1 MAPPNHIVLPP
12 IKPWQVVIG
21 STLGLALYRH
31 HWVAPAV
38 NEPAKAWVNLILLV
52 VAVSVSLLAGYLI
65 AKQNKATLKDDKP
78 TTLVTRGSF
87 ITWVLGVRRVGPL
100 FTWAGDRRFTEESS
114 GKKGGGSAPKQ
125 KVWHEAGWHV
135 LAIGPGFC
143 LHHIL
148 NNGQAIF
155 QGPITRVTHPS
166 GTFIDLGSEGGFFIF
181 WGEPTQP
188 PNTFLG
194 NANRVGV
201 TSRWPYHF
209 YVVWADKNLGPS
221 ANWPLL
227 DYEIEVRVESTN
239 LVQSDPHLFPT
250 RTLTGPTVSIFDIDL
265 AGGGTDRFILQ
276 GAHSSK
282 FPAKSLVRLTGNA
295 CPDQDLEVL
304 FSELFLF
311 QTGTHPISGQPIFE
325 NRTRVHFADGDL
337 TSCDDAGSIQ
347 AYTQENDFGI
357 NAAHAIDTILHAT
370 WPHGIGLPT
379 PAQDP
384 VFGAFDL
391 VSLENVGVEL
401 SDAVGKESLRTSWIA
416 KAGDTVSTV
425 LGTGL
430 QDLGIMIPIDPVTGL
445 VKFVLVR
452 EPSGILP
459 RIRDD
464 LIVDELPETEVL
476 HAERPGDRIT
486 FSFPD
491 RTIVDRDA
499 TIAVMDDGQISYF
512 ETQHAR
518 NIQLTITTDFKTAS
532 SIVQRRSQEELA
544 GASAVIVKTNRAT
557 RTLLPGDAITV
568 DALPEIMRVSSI
580 KLEVDSNKVVM
591 KLMADFYGVAKSP
604 FIDTAPPITGGILPV
619 EPDLQKAFIEV
630 PEYLTL
636 ADPQTIII
644 TRIRAHAQIFQATH
658 HISRDNITYFPQG
671 DEFDLM
677 AGGTLVDGLPA
688 PNIGGAAGDPGGLML
703 ENTGPL
709 FTSLG
714 PDIGTVIDLSADL
727 TNWRLGRQ
735 IAVISS
741 LAGIEIC
748 FCRNVTFVS
757 GDDWTADGLI
767 RARWDTLPLDHP
779 AGAEI
784 YIFEQNDPLI
794 IQDPLLVP
802 EVALFVKTQPQ
813 SGGIL
818 PLAADAPFSSI
829 LYGKAKA
836 GRPVPAAMLTVTA
849 PDLVNV
855 YETGDD
861 VSFHWG
867 FGTPQSPAAGAGLQG
882 AGVAIVSLPS
892 PDEDFVLEVRD
903 ITGITIKRTEILT
916 TNIFT
921 YTNANIVADHGGEPS
936 FQVWV
941 YQRRGGLVS
950 DPTKLT
956 VERI

>member
-1 MAPPNHIVLPP
+1 M
-12 IKPWQVVIG
+12 G
-21 STLGLALYRH
+21 TSLGFALYRH
-31 HWVAPAV
+31 HWAAPDV
-38 NEPAKAWVNLILLV
+38 NEPAKAWVQLIMLV
-52 VAVSVSLLAGYLI
+52 VSVALSMLAGYLI

-114 GKKGGGSAPKQ
+114 GKKGGGGGGKGGGAPKQ

-135 LAIGPGFC
+135 LAIGPGFG
-143 LHHIL
+143 LHRIL

-155 QGPITRVTHPS
+155 QGPITRESHPS

-188 PNTFLG
+188 VNTFLG

-209 YVVWADKNLGPS
+209 YVLWADKRLGPS

-227 DYEIEVRVESTN
+227 DYEIEVRVESSN
-239 LVQSDPHLFPT
+239 LVQSEPHLLAT
-250 RTLTGPTVSIFDIDL
+250 TELAGVTVPIFEIDL
-265 AGGGTDRFILQ
+265 AGSGTDRFILN
-276 GAHSSK
+276 GAFASQ
-282 FPAKSLVRLTGNA
+282 FPAQGVARLTGNA

-304 FSELFLF
+304 FSELFVVPILL
-311 QTGTHPISGQPIFE
+311 HPWFVI
-325 NRTRVHFADGDL
+325 RTRVHFTDGTL
-337 TSCDDAGSIQ
+337 TGCDANGSLQ
-347 AYTQENDFGI
+347 AFVPKKDFGI

-379 PAQDP
+379 IAQDP
-384 VFGAFDL
+384 VFGSFDL
-391 VSLENVGVEL
+391 VSLEALGVEL
-401 SDAVGKESLRTSWIA
+401 SDEPGKEDLRTSWLA
-416 KAGDTVSTV
+416 KNGDTVSTV

-430 QDLGIMIPIDPVTGL
+430 QDLGVMIPIDPTTGL

-452 EPSGILP
+452 EPTGILP

-476 HAERPGDRIT
+476 HAERIDRLT

-491 RTIVDRDA
+491 RNLVDRDA
-499 TIAVMDDGQISYF
+499 TIAVMEDGQISYF

-518 NIQLTITTDFKTAS
+518 NIQITITTDFKTAS

-544 GASAVIVKTNRAT
+544 GGAAVIIKTNRAT
-557 RTLLPGDAITV
+557 RTLLPGDAIIV
-568 DALPEIMRVSSI
+568 DALPEIMRVTGV
-580 KLEVDSNKVVM
+580 KLDVESNKVIL
-591 KLMADFYGVAKSP
+591 KLMADFYGAAKSP
-604 FIDTAPPITGGILPV
+604 FIDTAPPITGGIKAV
-619 EPDLQKAFIEV
+619 EPDLQKAFIEL
-630 PEYLTL
+630 PEYITL
-636 ADPQTIII
+636 ANPQTIII
-644 TRIRAHAQIFQATH
+644 ARIRAHTQIFQATL

-677 AGGTLVDGLPA
+677 AGGTLVSGLPA
-688 PNIGGAAGDPGGLML
+688 PNIGGAAGDPGSLML
-703 ENTGPL
+703 EDTGPL
-709 FTSLG
+709 FTALG
-714 PDIGTVIDLSADL
+714 PDIGTVLDLSADL

-741 LAGIEIC
+741 IAGIEIC

-767 RARWDTLPLDHP
+767 RARWDTLPLEHP

-784 YIFEQNDPLI
+784 FIFEQADPLP
-794 IQDPLLVP
+794 IQDPLLAP
-802 EVALFVKTQPQ
+802 EVELFAKTQPQ
-813 SGGIL
+813 AGGIL
-818 PLAADAPFSSI
+818 PLAGDIPFSSI

-882 AGVAIVSLPS
+882 AGVAIISTPS
-892 PDEDFVLEVRD
+892 PDEDFVLEIRD
-903 ITGITIKRTEILT
+903 ITGTIVKRTEILT
-916 TNIFT
+916 TNTFT
-921 YTNANIVADHGGEPS
+921 YTNANLVADLGGEPS

-941 YQRRGGLVS
+941 YQRRGGRIS